1 MEYFDNTLCV
11 TCEELTSGDDPVM
24 KYITLY
30 QNVRRGNIE
39 SVNRGGGEGNVALYS
54 YSSLPEKYKQRWV
67 ARHGE
72 PEQQMREEMI
82 RNIVK
87 KDEKAERFFE
97 EYRYDKNGE
106 MVALP
111 VDVKKEYTWN
121 ASVLNALMEEFKRLS
136 SSNNKLTGFRR
147 NLWELLLVTSEEWR
161 PV

>member
-72 PEQQMREEMI
+72 QPSVAYTSREG
-82 RNIVK
+82 RN
-87 KDEKAERFFE
+87 R
-97 EYRYDKNGE
+97 N
-106 MVALP
+106 
-111 VDVKKEYTWN
+111 
-121 ASVLNALMEEFKRLS
+121 
-136 SSNNKLTGFRR
+136 TGLHCPRHR
-147 NLWELLLVTSEEWR
+147 HG
-161 PV
+161 